1 MSKIIADA
9 LFPHI
14 TKTPA
19 EFETKYPPRAAACT
33 TRFAPSPT
41 GFMHIGGLYTALLN
55 CLVAREKDGV
65 FLLRIEDTDQKRQVE
80 GGVSAPTASPCA
92 GRSIRPTPGISS
104 SGISPIRAS
113 AARRSCRLCVSSRS
127 RPVSRRRATSAS
139 GPSGVTSRTSACSKS
154 CRREAVVAPG
164 APVGLLVPELQAV
177 GERLALVGAGEI
189 DDRGRSAVDGGETA
203 AVKVVDGGRV
213 RDVEVKVRMRVDKAG
228 QKELA
233 RHVDGLRQRV
243 GDAARDADDLLPV
256 DEDIRALRPL
266 AGDDGAALEELS
278 HQDNLPYISQ
288 FNHSVY
294 HKNPG
299 FPDGFPA
306 KRHIFLSVK

>member
-1 MSKIIADA
+1 MGRDTHLPRRLLLGDERVDHAAVFAVDAADA
-9 LFPHI
+9 ALF
-14 TKTPA
+14 
-19 EFETKYPPRAAACT
+19 
-33 TRFAPSPT
+33 
-41 GFMHIGGLYTALLN
+41 LQLLQRPVHR
-55 CLVAREKDGV
+55 LVADHHG
-65 FLLRIEDTDQKRQVE
+65 RIGHIHLE
-80 GGVSAPTASPCA
+80 GGDARGVHVVDLA
-92 GRSIRPTPGISS
+92 GDV
-104 SGISPIRAS
+104 
-113 AARRSCRLCVSSRS
+113 LV
-127 RPVSRRRATSAS
+127 PVVDRH
-139 GPSGVTSRTSACSKS
+139 V
-154 CRREAVVAPG
+154 EAVVAPG

-213 RDVEVKVRMRVDKAG
+213 RDVEVKVRVRVDKAG